1 VFAISLASNAQ
12 VDKRV
17 GRGTRS
23 KAQEEEEMKLRGI
36 YERDPGSGVWW
47 IVYFDQFGK
56 RRREKAGSKSIAIKL
71 YGKRKQQV
79 LEGKKLPE
87 LFRKPSINF
96 SQLVGDALAYS
107 KRNKRSYKTDVP
119 RFASL
124 KEWFGSHAAEE
135 LTPKDIE
142 STLARAA
149 KKEKWAPS
157 TFNHYRSLMSLSYR
171 LGILNRKVTSNPAR
185 SVTHRREDN
194 NRVRFLTVEEEKK
207 LRKVIDAKWASHM
220 PELDLAINTGLRK
233 GSQYSL
239 TWEMVDWN
247 GRMLNVPRTK
257 NEEPI
262 HVPLNDA
269 AIAALRVVHDRGDG
283 RGRVFQSARTG
294 EPLENGRHW
303 FDDAVV
309 EAKIKNFRWHDLRH
323 TFASRLRMKGAP
335 LEDIADLL
343 GHKSLTM
350 TRRYAHLGPNKLHAV
365 VSLLGAT
372 ATTSAT
378 GENESEADTSQVVM
392 Q

>member
-1 VFAISLASNAQ
+1 MKQRGVFE
-12 VDKRV
+12 K
-17 GRGTRS
+17 
-23 KAQEEEEMKLRGI
+23 E
-36 YERDPGSGVWW
+36 PGSGIWW
-47 IVYFDQFGK
+47 IRYFDQFGK
-56 RRREKAGSKSIAIKL
+56 KRREKAGSKSVAIKL

-87 LFRKPSINF
+87 IFRKPCINF
-96 SQLVGDALAYS
+96 SQLVDDALAYS

-119 RFASL
+119 RFTCL
-124 KEWFGSHAAEE
+124 KDWFGTHPAEE
-135 LTPKDIE
+135 LTPKEIE
-142 STLARAA
+142 NTLARAA
-149 KKEKWAPS
+149 EKEKWAPS

-185 SVTHRREDN
+185 SVSHRREDN

-207 LRKVIDAKWASHM
+207 LRKVIEAKWTSHM
-220 PELDLAINTGLRK
+220 PEFDLAINTGLRK
-233 GSQYSL
+233 GSEYGL
-239 TWEMVDWN
+239 TWDMVDFR
-247 GRMLNVPRTK
+247 GRMLNIPRTK

-269 AIAALRVVHDRGDG
+269 AVAALRVVHDRGDG
-283 RGRVFQSARTG
+283 RGRVFQSEKTG
-294 EPLENGRHW
+294 EPLQNGRHW
-303 FDDAVV
+303 FDDAVI
-309 EAKIKNFRWHDLRH
+309 EAEIKNFHWHDLRH

-365 VSLLGAT
+365 VSLLKASDP
-372 ATTSAT
+372 TSDT
-378 GENESEADTSQVVM
+378 GENEVSAGVSQVFV